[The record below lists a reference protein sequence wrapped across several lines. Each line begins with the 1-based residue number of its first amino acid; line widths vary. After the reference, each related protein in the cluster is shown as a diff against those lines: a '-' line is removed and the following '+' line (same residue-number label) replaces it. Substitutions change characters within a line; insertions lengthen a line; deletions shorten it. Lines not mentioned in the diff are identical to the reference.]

1 MPNPTKT
8 ASAERLQFVEPM
20 YARAVR
26 QLPEGKDW
34 VYEVKFDGYRYLA
47 GRDSSG
53 VTLWSRRANRLTDQF
68 PTVAG
73 ASQHLPPDTLLREIF
88 KSVALLSSPQT
99 NRLTLRTTIRVKAL

>member
-8 ASAERLQFVEPM
+8 ASAERLQFVELM

-34 VYEVKFDGYRYLA
+34 VYDVKVRWLSLFS

-53 VTLWSRRANRLTDQF
+53 VTLRSRRANRLTDQ
-68 PTVAG
+68 
-73 ASQHLPPDTLLREIF
+73 
-88 KSVALLSSPQT
+88 SVALLSSPQT